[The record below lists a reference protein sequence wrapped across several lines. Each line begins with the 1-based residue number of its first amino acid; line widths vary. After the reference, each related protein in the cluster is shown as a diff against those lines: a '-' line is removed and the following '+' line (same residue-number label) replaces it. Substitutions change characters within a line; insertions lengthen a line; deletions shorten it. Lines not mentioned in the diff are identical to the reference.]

1 MIDQPPSCS
10 AHRELHVNTE
20 GVPISSDGMAMLRSA
35 LSLGDSEIGRLI
47 MSCDWPKS
55 PIGPIASWSRTL
67 TSTVCTMLPAKV
79 PIVLFWGPEYVALYN
94 DAHIPSLGEKHPWA
108 YGRPAVESRAE
119 LWADLEPLLRKVRE
133 RGETVVAKARPF
145 HMERHGFGEEAY
157 FDISYSP
164 VVDDDGTI
172 GGVLCFVNEVTDRV
186 GADRRTQAEL
196 EQLALMFDQAPGF
209 MTLLR
214 EPGHIFELTNT
225 AYQRLIGQRQV
236 IGKSVRDALP
246 ELEGQGFYEQLDQVF
261 QTGEPYR
268 GRGVKII
275 LRNKNDE
282 AVEERILDFVYQ
294 PIKADDGRITA
305 IFVEGNDVSEL
316 SFANAALQL
325 REDHLRSI
333 LATVPD
339 AMVVIDEQGR
349 IQSFSTAAE
358 TLFGFRAS
366 EVIGQNVNILM
377 PSPYRGEHDAYL
389 HRYLTTGERRII
401 GLGRTV
407 TGMRKDGSTFPME
420 LAVGEMNPGT
430 GRFFTGFCRDLTERH
445 RAEARIQEQQMELLH
460 MARFTA
466 LGEMAS
472 TLAHEINQPLTA
484 ITNYLKGSRRLLEK
498 STEENAPMLRD
509 AVEKAAEQALRAG
522 EVIRHLRDFVARGE
536 SERQVE
542 RLPALIDEASSLAL
556 VGAREMDLKVS
567 FKLDP
572 AAELV
577 LTDRIQIQQVLL
589 NLMRNAVEAMQG
601 TPRREL
607 HVTTVARADGM
618 AEVSVIDTGS
628 GLSPEVSAQLFQPF
642 VTTKKQGMGVGLSIC
657 RTIVESHG
665 GHIWAE
671 PMPDGGTAFRFT
683 LRIIEKEEVASGR
696 H

>member
-1 MIDQPPSCS
+1 MSQDE
-10 AHRELHVNTE
+10 A
-20 GVPISSDGMAMLRSA
+20 PILPVGGTKLKSV
-35 LSLGDSEIGRLI
+35 LS
-47 MSCDWPKS
+47 
-55 PIGPIASWSRTL
+55 
-67 TSTVCTMLPAKV
+67 
-79 PIVLFWGPEYVALYN
+79 
-94 DAHIPSLGEKHPWA
+94 
-108 YGRPAVESRAE
+108 
-119 LWADLEPLLRKVRE
+119 
-133 RGETVVAKARPF
+133 
-145 HMERHGFGEEAY
+145 
-157 FDISYSP
+157 
-164 VVDDDGTI
+164 
-172 GGVLCFVNEVTDRV
+172 
-186 GADRRTQAEL
+186 Q
-196 EQLALMFDQAPGF
+196 MFEQAPGF
-209 MTLLR
+209 MALVR
-214 EPGHIFELTNT
+214 EPDHVFELTNT
-225 AYQRLIGQRQV
+225 AYQRLIDNRQV
-236 IGKSVRDALP
+236 IGKPVREALP
-246 ELEGQGFYEQLDQVF
+246 ELEGQAFFERLDEVYK
-261 QTGEPYR
+261 TGEPHR
-268 GRGVKII
+268 GQGEKVV
-275 LRNKNDE
+275 LRNRPDE
-282 AVEERILDFVYQ
+282 PAEERILDFVYQ
-294 PIKADDGRITA
+294 PIKDDNGRVTA
-305 IFVEGNDVSEL
+305 IFVEGTDVSEL
-316 SFANAALQL
+316 SFANAALRL

-358 TLFGFRAS
+358 TLFGYASS
-366 EVIGQNVNILM
+366 EVIGQNVSLLM
-377 PSPYRGEHDAYL
+377 PAPYRDEHDAYL

-420 LAVGEMNPGT
+420 LSVGEMHPGT

-445 RAEARIQEQQMELLH
+445 RAEARIQEQQQELLH

-522 EVIRHLRDFVARGE
+522 DVIRHLRDFVSRGE

-542 RLPALIDEASSLAL
+542 RLPKLIEEAASLAL
-556 VGAREMDLKVS
+556 VGAREADVRVS
-567 FKLDP
+567 YHLDP

-601 TPRREL
+601 APRREL
-607 HVTTVARADGM
+607 RVATTARSDGM
-618 AEVSVIDTGS
+618 AEVSVVDTGP
-628 GLSPEVSAQLFQPF
+628 GLAPEVSTQLFQPF

-671 PMPDGGTAFRFT
+671 PMPGGGTAFRFT
-683 LRIIEKEEVASGR
+683 LRVVEKEEVANGR
-696 H
+696 